1 MPMPMPMPTPKQ
13 ISLDLDEE
21 VPAAPVTVPPECKP
35 NLIDLM
41 AQAIVAVWLSA
52 QEVDHEEH

>member
-1 MPMPMPMPTPKQ
+1 MPTSTPKQ

-21 VPAAPVTVPPECKP
+21 VSAAPVTVPPECRP
-35 NLIDLM
+35 QLIDLM
-41 AQAIVAVWLSA
+41 AQAIVAVWRNA

>member
-1 MPMPMPMPTPKQ
+1 MQLPTQ
-13 ISLDLDEE
+13 IVLDLDDE
-21 VPAAPVTVPPECKP
+21 APMSLAIPPECKP
-35 NLIDLM
+35 TLVDLM

>member
-1 MPMPMPMPTPKQ
+1 MPMPMPKQ
-13 ISLDLDEE
+13 ICLDLDDEA
-21 VPAAPVTVPPECKP
+21 PAPVAIPPECKP
-35 NLIDLM
+35 TLIDLM